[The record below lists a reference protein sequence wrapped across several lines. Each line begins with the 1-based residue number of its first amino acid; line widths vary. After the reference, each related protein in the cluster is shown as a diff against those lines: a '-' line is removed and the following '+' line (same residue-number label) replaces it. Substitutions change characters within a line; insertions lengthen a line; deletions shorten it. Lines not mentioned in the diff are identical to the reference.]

1 VGWPFARPPAPQTLN
16 ADQPGSNEGER
27 AVIAKHADHVEH
39 LDGAGVVHR
48 YRLVPLPLAVED

>member
-1 VGWPFARPPAPQTLN
+1 LN

-27 AVIAKHADHVEH
+27 AVITKHADHVEH